1 MPSFLKCIPIG
12 SHGKTPI
19 QKKVWKLVSDYV
31 RIRDWYKYKG
41 ISVTGQYIQHW
52 KEGDA
57 GHFIGWTTC
66 NNVFKFDVRNI
77 HLQQSNSNRL
87 SSMADGERFAKTIN
101 ERYGQNYTDFLHSEN
116 NKLHGGKLN
125 DYDLIEYAKEI
136 IEKMK
141 ELPEQPEYFNIVL
154 QRLAKE

>member
-1 MPSFLKCIPIG
+1 MPPFIKSIPIG
-12 SHGKTPI
+12 SHGRTPI

-41 ISVTGQYIQHW
+41 ISVTGQYIPHW

-57 GHFIGWTTC
+57 GHFIGWTSC
-66 NNVFKFDVRNI
+66 NNLFKFDVRNI

-87 SSMADGERFAKTIN
+87 SSMADGEKFANTLKK
-101 ERYGQNYTDFLHSEN
+101 RYGEDYTDMLHKEN
-116 NKLHGGKLN
+116 LKLQGGKLD
-125 DYDLIEYAKEI
+125 DYKLIEYAREI

-141 ELPEQPEYFNIVL
+141 GLEEQPDYFQKVL
-154 QRLAKE
+154 DKMD